1 MNLGLTQR
9 IFAALLIPVFAFL
22 AMGSGIIWTRWGDY
36 QSRGSLIEAAEL
48 AGLATALTHE
58 LQKER
63 GSSALFINSKGT
75 QFGVELNKQRDFT
88 DIAIANFKKRLSPED
103 INNPGLVKI
112 ISNINQNIN
121 ILTDKRLAI
130 SSLQISASVSFD
142 FYTGMVRAAADVIGS
157 METLDIGK
165 LNKRVVTLASFVEG
179 KERAGQERATG
190 SGGFAAGRFEP
201 PAYRRYISLAAAQE
215 AYFQNFRAS
224 ATPEFISA
232 LDAVES
238 STLAPILAFR
248 DIVHQAGAGAAVD
261 PTVAP
266 RWFEATTL
274 RINELKKIED
284 ALSADLIAAAIAEK
298 AAATREIGVIGLEVG
313 IAALIALISGLT
325 VSRTVTRPIRRI
337 MRITNRLAEGDLNV
351 QISDHTRRDEIGL
364 LARALAGFRLAAL
377 ERLRLTQERVQDQKH
392 AAEQRRRELT
402 SLAEDLENRLTHVA
416 NSLANSSE
424 SMREAAVEVQGSADK
439 AARTSQTVA
448 ETSEETGKHVRQVAC
463 SADSLLQS
471 MQQMGDQARTSAII
485 IGNATQQA
493 RRTNEIVSALSGAA
507 EDIGAVVRLI
517 HGIAEQTN
525 LLALN
530 ATIEAARAGEA
541 GKGFAV
547 VANEVKNLASQT
559 TRATE
564 DITHQIQA
572 IQTSTA
578 LAVTAIQEISGVV
591 EQVGGL
597 TDAIS
602 SSIDTQLD
610 ATREIAHRVASA
622 ADGTDSVT
630 RSIADVQV
638 TAHHTGDASGKM
650 LQEAQSVATRAQALR
665 SEVVQFS
672 SDVRAA

>member
-22 AMGSGIIWTRWGDY
+22 IMGSSIIWARWGDY
-36 QSRGSLIEAAEL
+36 KSRETLIEAAEL
-48 AGLATALTHE
+48 AGLATALSHE

-75 QFGVELNKQRDFT
+75 QFGTELNKQR
-88 DIAIANFKKRLSPED
+88 
-103 INNPGLVKI
+103 
-112 ISNINQNIN
+112 
-121 ILTDKRLAI
+121 ILTDTAIADLKKHIHIENIDNPNLLKIIDTMNQKINSLPDKRTDI
-130 SSLQISASVSFD
+130 SSLRVLAPASFD
-142 FYTGMVRAAADVIGS
+142 FYTGMVRAAADIIYG
-157 METLDIGK
+157 MGALDIGK
-165 LNKRVVTLASFVEG
+165 LNKRVATLASFVEG

-190 SGGFAAGRFEP
+190 SGGFASGRFDS

-215 AYFQNFRAS
+215 AYFQSFRTS
-224 ATPEFISA
+224 AMPEFVSA

-238 STLAPILAFR
+238 GTLAPILAFR
-248 DIVHQAGAGAAVD
+248 DVVHQAGVGTAVD
-261 PTVAP
+261 PTFAP

-298 AAATREIGVIGLEVG
+298 ATATRAIWVIGIQVG
-313 IAALIALISGLT
+313 IAALIALVSGLT

-337 MRITNRLAEGDLNV
+337 MKVTNRLAEGDLNV
-351 QISDHTRRDEIGL
+351 QISDEARRDEIGL
-364 LARALAGFRLAAL
+364 LARALAGFRRAAL
-377 ERLRLTQERVQDQKH
+377 ERLALTQERVQDQKH

-402 SLAEDLENRLTHVA
+402 ALAEDLENRLTHVA

-424 SMREAAVEVQGSADK
+424 SMRETAVEVQSSADK

-448 ETSEETGKHVRQVAC
+448 ETSEETGKHVRQVAH
-463 SADSLLQS
+463 SADHLLHS
-471 MQQMGDQARTSAII
+471 MQQMGDQARTSATI

-493 RRTNEIVSALSGAA
+493 KRTNHIVAALSGAA
-507 EDIGAVVRLI
+507 EEIGTVVRLI

-547 VANEVKNLASQT
+547 VASEVKNLASQT

-572 IQTSTA
+572 IQTSA
-578 LAVTAIQEISGVV
+578 SLAVTAIQEITGVV

-602 SSIDTQLD
+602 SSIDAQLN